1 MKECLR
7 EVEVDEGERKRGD
20 EVVPEVVQVRK
31 KPPAQIY
38 QHANRL
44 HRTHLRRISSRPT
57 NLNNMKCRETESF
70 FLEFRQDTGSLG
82 RLVLESL
89 TEPNRGIAGQ
99 PGPTLATRISV
110 GFKGLGDSDT
120 QRSQFHVFYF
130 MMPPS
135 APR

>member
-1 MKECLR
+1 MKERGSEVMKSYQKWFRSERSRLR
-7 EVEVDEGERKRGD
+7 RYINTPIVCIERICG
-20 EVVPEVVQVRK
+20 
-31 KPPAQIY
+31 
-38 QHANRL
+38 
-44 HRTHLRRISSRPT
+44 RISSRPT
-57 NLNNMKCRETESF
+57 NLNNMKCCDTESF

-130 MMPPS
+130 IMPPS